1 MSKVPLINSKLKIIV
16 KTAIYCCWV
25 WLLNIIPT
33 FIKWHCLAIFIAS
46 FINESGKWVPYF
58 LVNRDLVHLRYLLIA
73 YQPTLLV
80 DMLID
85 CLLIYQQILSQY
97 DFSMGQHM
105 LPLNWHSCQTLCEQN
120 PNIGNRDSL
129 FTCPVSEGKELGDM
143 GHFSKTT
150 FNNMHVPVDS
160 YTLYSWLTVD
170 CNITF
175 EVLTVCRP
183 AYHLMV
189 YQLE

>member
-1 MSKVPLINSKLKIIV
+1 MSKVPLINSKLKIKV
-16 KTAIYCCWV
+16 KTAIYCGWV

-46 FINESGKWVPYF
+46 FINESGKWLSYF

-80 DMLID
+80 DMLND

-97 DFSMGQHM
+97 DFSMGQHL
-105 LPLNWHSCQTLCEQN
+105 LPLNWHTCQTLCEQN

-129 FTCPVSEGKELGDM
+129 FHLPCEWGEGARRYGP
-143 GHFSKTT
+143 FQQ
-150 FNNMHVPVDS
+150 NNV
-160 YTLYSWLTVD
+160 
-170 CNITF
+170 
-175 EVLTVCRP
+175 
-183 AYHLMV
+183 
-189 YQLE
+189 